1 MRLSL
6 GKKITLLLVFFAVAL
21 SGLALVVGYNVVDN
35 MNNRHY
41 MKKADEAS
49 ATVARVVNAKDAASL
64 KQKAMDVYKSISNKV
79 GSEAW
84 GSPEFEEYV
93 GRYAQLAQEPGY
105 QKLLRQLRNLQEVN
119 NVSCFYLAYVDPADE
134 AFIYLVDA
142 ALEEPCP
149 IGTIDPIFEINRP
162 VLSDPAVGFPAYIT
176 NTSEYGW
183 LVTSGTPIYDDKGT
197 VVCYALADISMD
209 AIKQEEM
216 HYLTLLALY
225 LLGLIALLVL
235 LTVLFVRRFITGPIN
250 KLSEAAA
257 RYCSPQEGQRSTFE
271 DLNIKTGD
279 EIESLY
285 HSMVQMEHDV
295 DTYIDNLV
303 KTKEKLDYTRMEA
316 DYMSDLARTDALTG
330 IRNKL
335 AYDQEATILQ
345 RELDEGQSDFGIAI
359 VDLNDLKKT
368 NDLYGHD
375 CGDVSL
381 RQLSLVTCTTF
392 EHSPVFRIGGD
403 EFAIVLRN
411 EDFQNVEELVGL
423 FETRIR
429 ALQDTDPTEL
439 KPWERISAAIGYALY
454 DAELDANVSAVFRR
468 ADEHMYENKKQMKGG
483 GAPR

>member
-6 GKKITLLLVFFAVAL
+6 GKKITLLLVVFALVLSGVAL
-21 SGLALVVGYNVVDN
+21 AIGYKVVDN
-35 MNNRHY
+35 MNNRHF
-41 MKKADEAS
+41 MQKADDTS
-49 ATVARVVNAKDAASL
+49 ATVARVVDVQSAATLRQSVE
-64 KQKAMDVYKSISNKV
+64 KIYKSMEKKV
-79 GSEAW
+79 GSEEW
-84 GSPEFEEYV
+84 GSPEFEAYV
-93 GRYAQLAQEPGY
+93 SQYAELAQTPEY
-105 QKLLRQLRNLQEVN
+105 QKLLGELRNLQEYN
-119 NVSCFYLAYVDPADE
+119 NVSCLYLAYVDPADE

-142 ALEEPCP
+142 AEDEPCP
-149 IGTIDPIFEINRP
+149 IGTIDPIFEVNRP
-162 VLSDPAVGFPAYIT
+162 VLVDPTVGFPAYIT

-183 LVTSGTPIYDDKGT
+183 LVTSGTPVYDSNGS
-197 VVCYALADISMD
+197 VVCFALADISMD
-209 AIKQEEM
+209 SIKQEEQ
-216 HYLTLLALY
+216 HYLTLLTLY
-225 LLGLIALLVL
+225 LLGLIVL
-235 LTVLFVRRFITGPIN
+235 LIVVTVLFVRHFITQPIN
-250 KLSEAAA
+250 KLSEAAT
-257 RYCSPQEGQRSTFE
+257 RYCDPKEEQRSTFE

-295 DTYIDNLV
+295 DTYINNLV
-303 KTKEKLDYTRMEA
+303 ETREKLDYTRMEA

-345 RELDEGQSDFGIAI
+345 RELDEGKTEFGIAI

-381 RQLSLVTCTTF
+381 KQLSLVTCTTF

-411 EDFQNVEELVGL
+411 EDYQHIEELVDT
-423 FETRIR
+423 FESKIR
-429 ALQDTDPTEL
+429 VLQNTDPSEL

-468 ADEHMYENKKQMKGG
+468 ADEQMYENKKQMKGDS
-483 GAPR
+483 APR